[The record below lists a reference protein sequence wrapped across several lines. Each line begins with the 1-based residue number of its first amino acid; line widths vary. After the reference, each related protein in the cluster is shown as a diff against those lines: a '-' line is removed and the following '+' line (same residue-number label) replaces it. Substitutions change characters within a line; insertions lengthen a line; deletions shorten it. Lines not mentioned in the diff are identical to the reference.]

1 MRKGERMSDLR
12 ALEAKINYTFRERSL
27 LMKALTHSSYAHE
40 NKAGEDNE
48 RLEFLGDAI
57 LSGAIGNLL
66 YLRYPDANE
75 GVLSAYKRYL
85 VRETTLYGIACRLSL
100 GEYLLLGKGELQQG
114 GKEKKSILADAMEA
128 LVAAIFLDGKE
139 ELFSVIETLFS
150 PELVACER
158 MGDGDCKSRL
168 QQLVEQ
174 DGQEKLVYKL
184 SATRGPVHNPIFE
197 VEACLNSNV
206 IGRGS
211 GRTKQEAEQQAACE
225 ALALFGM
232 QKN

>member
-1 MRKGERMSDLR
+1 MRDLQV
-12 ALEAKINYTFRERSL
+12 LEAKINYMFRERSL
-27 LMKALTHSSYAHE
+27 LIKALTHSSYAHE
-40 NKAGEDNE
+40 NKATGEDNE
-48 RLEFLGDAI
+48 RLEFLGDAV
-57 LSGAIGNLL
+57 LCGTVGHLL

-85 VRETTLYGIACRLSL
+85 VCEATLYGIARRLSL
-100 GEYLLLGKGELQQG
+100 GEYLLLGKGEIQQG
-114 GKEKKSILADAMEA
+114 GREKKSILADAMEA
-128 LVAAIFLDGKE
+128 LMAAIFLDQKE
-139 ELFSVIETLFS
+139 ALLPVIETLFA
-150 PELVACER
+150 PELAACER
-158 MGDGDCKSRL
+158 MRDGDCKSRL

-174 DGQEKLVYKL
+174 DGQEQLVYKL
-184 SATRGPVHNPIFE
+184 ASMRGPVHNPIFE

-232 QKN
+232 QKM

>member
-1 MRKGERMSDLR
+1 MDALR
-12 ALEAKINYTFRERSL
+12 LLEAKLNYTFRERSL
-27 LMKALTHSSYAHE
+27 LTKALTHSSYAHE
-40 NKAGEDNE
+40 NKAAGEDNE
-48 RLEFLGDAI
+48 RLEFLGDAV
-57 LSGAIGNLL
+57 LCGAVGHLL

-85 VRETTLYGIACRLSL
+85 VCEATLYGVARRLSL
-100 GEYLLLGKGELQQG
+100 GDYLVLGNGELHQG
-114 GKEKKSILADAMEA
+114 GREKKSILADAMEA
-128 LVAAIFLDGKE
+128 LVAAMFLDGRE
-139 ELFSVIETLFS
+139 ALLPVIEGLFA
-150 PELVACER
+150 PELAACER

-211 GRTKQEAEQQAACE
+211 GRTKQAAEQQAACE

-232 QKN
+232 QKA